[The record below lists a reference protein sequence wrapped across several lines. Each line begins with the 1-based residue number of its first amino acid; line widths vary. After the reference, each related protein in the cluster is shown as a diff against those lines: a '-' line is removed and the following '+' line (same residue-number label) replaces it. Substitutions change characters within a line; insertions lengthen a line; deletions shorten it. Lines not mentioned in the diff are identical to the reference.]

1 MGKVDKAPV
10 ICSKVTFFTDEIQLF
25 FYIVTKYD
33 CELKEF
39 TSNYYNIT
47 IKEYDMNWFDQDG
60 NSYEMEHVKI
70 KMIQDG
76 IELNQRP

>member
-1 MGKVDKAPV
+1 MGKVDKAPF

-39 TSNYYNIT
+39 TVMYQNKI
-47 IKEYDMNWFDQDG
+47 IKQDVVDWFSQDV
-60 NSYEMEHVKI
+60 NSSEIDYVKI
-70 KMIQDG
+70 KMIQDR
-76 IELNQRP
+76 I